1 MRRSFALLVA
11 IVLAPALLLAPAQAA
26 AAPSCEAMKSW
37 LARGGG
43 ASGLLVVDADTGE
56 VACRKAASRR
66 RSLASNMKLFT
77 TSTALARF
85 GPSARIA
92 TRVMSDGTL
101 DESGVLRG
109 SLYLKGGGDPA
120 LGTPAFYERFR
131 GGLGTNLFALKGQ
144 IRAAGIEAVTGRLYA
159 DDTVFDRL
167 RGVADSGFATS
178 AYIGPLS
185 GLALNSGY
193 SGSGGRSFAAD
204 PAKTAAATLARSL
217 RAAGVRVPARPALR
231 AAPAGSEQ
239 VAVVHSPT
247 VSQLADATN
256 VPSNNFYAEMLV
268 KLLGA
273 RFGDGGSTAAGAA
286 VVARFARGLG
296 SGVRAVDGS
305 GLTRSNRASPAQV
318 VALLQAMRGSEAGDD
333 FIQSLPLTGREGTV
347 ASRMDGTAAE
357 GRCRTKTGTLTGV
370 SALSGYCFN
379 RSGRVM
385 AFSVLMNGVSNL
397 SQAHD
402 GQDRIAAAVASY

>member
-1 MRRSFALLVA
+1 MLALLMPVA
-11 IVLAPALLLAPAQAA
+11 GAGAR
-26 AAPSCEAMKSW
+26 APSCAAMKAW
-37 LARGGG
+37 LGQGGSAG
-43 ASGLLVVDADTGE
+43 GLLVVDAETGE
-56 VACRKAASRR
+56 VACRKVASRR

-77 TSTALARF
+77 TSTALARL
-85 GPSARIA
+85 GPDARIA
-92 TRVMSDGTL
+92 TKVMSDGAL
-101 DESGVLRG
+101 DENGVLRG
-109 SLYLKGGGDPA
+109 SLYLQGGGDPA

-131 GGLGTNLFALKGQ
+131 GGLGTNLFSLKSQ
-144 IRAAGIEAVTGRLYA
+144 IRSAGIEAVTGRVYA
-159 DDTVFDRL
+159 DDTLFDRL
-167 RGVADSGFATS
+167 RGVADSGFGVS
-178 AYIGPLS
+178 PYIGPLS
-185 GLALNSGY
+185 GLAFNSGY
-193 SGSGGRSFAAD
+193 SGPGGRSFASD
-204 PAKTAAATLARSL
+204 PAKTAAATLARAL

-231 AAPAGSEQ
+231 ATPARARR
-239 VAVVHSPT
+239 VAVVRSPT

-256 VPSNNFYAEMLV
+256 VPSNNFYAETLV

-273 RFGDGGSTAAGAA
+273 RFGSGGSTAAGAA
-286 VVARFARGLG
+286 VVAGFARGLG
-296 SGVRAVDGS
+296 SGVHAVDGS

-318 VALLQAMRGSEAGDD
+318 VALLRAMRASEAGDD
-333 FIQSLPLTGREGTV
+333 FIQSLALTGREGTV

-385 AFSVLMNGVSNL
+385 AFSILMNGVSNL